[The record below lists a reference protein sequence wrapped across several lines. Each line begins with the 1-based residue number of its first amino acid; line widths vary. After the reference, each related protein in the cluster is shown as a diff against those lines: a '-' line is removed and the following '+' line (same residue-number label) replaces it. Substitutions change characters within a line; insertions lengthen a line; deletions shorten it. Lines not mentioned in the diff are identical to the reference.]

1 MTYLSEK
8 LKIHFVFLF
17 ILSLYYLIPFFLTGN
32 LILNPHDLLD
42 SEIVY
47 NDVIGKLYKGNT
59 ESTDVFLGGEIK
71 WYFLRRVL
79 QPLTLIYFLF
89 ESEAAF
95 WLTDV
100 LLRVIA
106 YISFFKL
113 TKKLDVSIF
122 NSSLISCLFASTVQ
136 THFGLGIV
144 CLPYIIYLLLK
155 NKKFFLKHYLII
167 ILIGLNTDLAY
178 HIYIIPV
185 SFLISLIFYKNLK
198 EYNYTLFLKISFILL
213 ICILI
218 SNSNLIYAQL
228 FSDAFHRTE
237 WINETP
243 DLMSNIKI
251 FIFGF
256 LSLPI
261 IKNSPY
267 FFHSL
272 PFMIFAS
279 SITFIS
285 FFAKNKKTYFL
296 LLIIFI
302 ILLNSFVLNLD
313 YVNQVRSDSSGLL
326 KTINLHSVQHYLPL
340 FRVLLF
346 VSIINLL
353 ISKKTKYAIYT
364 IIFISIISQQIRFS
378 IIPIGKNYFS
388 FEYLSTQD
396 QSILKDYFHTQQYI
410 SLVKKIISLKNNEIE
425 NLDYKFKSNYTFS
438 GYYNYDDYKKI
449 KSYVGNNR
457 TLSIGLDPMIAVMND
472 ISVIDGYHN
481 LYPLSYKNKF
491 RKVIEKQLDYYDE
504 WKKYYDNW
512 GSRVYTFV
520 YDPKIIKI
528 NFSEA
533 KKLGASYVISKYII
547 SNEILSTVCEKCNGS
562 KDLFLYKIN

>member
-1 MTYLSEK
+1 MTHLSEK

-17 ILSLYYLIPFFLTGN
+17 ILSLYYLIPFFFTGN

-47 NDVIGKLYKGNT
+47 NDAIGKLYKGNT
-59 ESTDVFLGGEIK
+59 ESTDIFLGGEIK

-155 NKKFFLKHYLII
+155 NKNFFLKHYLII

-178 HIYIIPV
+178 HIYIIPI

-198 EYNYTLFLKISFILL
+198 EYNYTLFLKILFILL

-228 FSDAFHRTE
+228 FSDPFHRTE

-243 DLMSNIKI
+243 DLLSNIKI

-272 PFMIFAS
+272 PFMIFAFT
-279 SITFIS
+279 ITLVS
-285 FFAKNKKTYFL
+285 FFSKNKKAYLL
-296 LLIIFI
+296 LLIIFLI
-302 ILLNSFVLNLD
+302 SLYSFILNLD
-313 YVNQVRSDSSGLL
+313 YINQIRSDGLEL
-326 KTINLHSVQHYLPL
+326 FKTINLHSVKHFLPL
-340 FRVLLF
+340 LRILLF

-353 ISKKTKYAIYT
+353 ISKKIKYVIYAV
-364 IIFISIISQQIRFS
+364 IFISIISQQIRIS
-378 IIPIGKNYFS
+378 IIPIGKHLFS
-388 FEYLSTQD
+388 FEYLSVQD
-396 QSILKDYFHTQQYI
+396 QNILRDYFHKQRYI
-410 SLVKKIISLKNNEIE
+410 SVIKKIIISKNDEKK
-425 NLDYKFKSNYTFS
+425 NLDQEFKSNYTFS
-438 GYYNYDDYKKI
+438 GYYNYDNYKKI
-449 KSYVGNNR
+449 KSYVGSSR
-457 TLSIGLDPMIAVMND
+457 TISVGLDPMVAVMND
-472 ISVIDGYHN
+472 IRVIDGYHN
-481 LYPLSYKNKF
+481 LYPLSYKKKF
-491 RKVIEKQLDYYDE
+491 RKVIEKQLDHYDE
-504 WKKYYDNW
+504 WKKYYDRW

-520 YDPKIIKI
+520 YDPKVIKI
-528 NFSEA
+528 NFTEA
-533 KKLGASYVISKYII
+533 KKLGANYVISKYLI
-547 SNEILSTVCEKCNGS
+547 SNQVLSAVCEKCNNS
-562 KDLFLYKIN
+562 KNLFLYKIN

>member
-1 MTYLSEK
+1 MTHLSEK

-17 ILSLYYLIPFFLTGN
+17 ILSLYYLIPFFFTGN

-47 NDVIGKLYKGNT
+47 NDAIGKLYKGNT

-155 NKKFFLKHYLII
+155 NKNFFLKHYLII

-178 HIYIIPV
+178 HIYIIPI

-198 EYNYTLFLKISFILL
+198 EYNYTLFLKILFILL

-228 FSDAFHRTE
+228 FSDPFHRTE

-243 DLMSNIKI
+243 DLLSNIKI

-272 PFMIFAS
+272 PFMIFAFT
-279 SITFIS
+279 ITLVS
-285 FFAKNKKTYFL
+285 FFSKNKKAYLL
-296 LLIIFI
+296 LLIIFLI
-302 ILLNSFVLNLD
+302 SLYSFILNLD
-313 YVNQVRSDSSGLL
+313 YINQIRSDGLEL
-326 KTINLHSVQHYLPL
+326 FKTINLHSVQHFLPL
-340 FRVLLF
+340 LRILLF

-353 ISKKTKYAIYT
+353 ISKKIKYVIYAV
-364 IIFISIISQQIRFS
+364 IFISIISQQIRIS
-378 IIPIGKNYFS
+378 IIPIGKHLFS
-388 FEYLSTQD
+388 FEYLSEQD
-396 QSILKDYFHTQQYI
+396 QNILRDYFHKQRYI
-410 SLVKKIISLKNNEIE
+410 SVIKKIIISKNDEKK
-425 NLDYKFKSNYTFS
+425 NLDQKFKSNYTFN
-438 GYYNYDDYKKI
+438 GYYNYDNYKKI
-449 KSYVGNNR
+449 KSYVGSSR
-457 TLSIGLDPMIAVMND
+457 TISVGLDPMVAVMND
-472 ISVIDGYHN
+472 IRVIDGYHN
-481 LYPLSYKNKF
+481 LYPLSYKKKF
-491 RKVIEKQLDYYDE
+491 RKVIEKQLDHYDE
-504 WKKYYDNW
+504 WKKYYDRW

-520 YDPKIIKI
+520 YDPKVIKI
-528 NFSEA
+528 NFTEA
-533 KKLGASYVISKYII
+533 KKLGANYVISKYLI
-547 SNEILSTVCEKCNGS
+547 SNEVLSTVCEECNNS
-562 KDLFLYKIN
+562 KNLFLYKIN